1 MVTTEN
7 LLFPLFFTFIFFSLP
22 SLSISASND
31 TAKCE
36 AEVNNLMPCLPYTQ
50 KSDPSP
56 TKECCT
62 KLTDVEER
70 SVLCLCYLLRLIVN
84 GDRTVKSLN
93 LDLTRTLQLPTVC
106 KINANVTQCPKILN
120 ISPSSPEYAIFMNQS
135 SVLYSYIVFMVIG
148 NSTSGTR
155 NPQNQDSSAFMAQVN
170 SMGRVVMALIVAAM
184 FSVFLDL

>member
-135 SVLYSYIVFMVIG
+135 SG